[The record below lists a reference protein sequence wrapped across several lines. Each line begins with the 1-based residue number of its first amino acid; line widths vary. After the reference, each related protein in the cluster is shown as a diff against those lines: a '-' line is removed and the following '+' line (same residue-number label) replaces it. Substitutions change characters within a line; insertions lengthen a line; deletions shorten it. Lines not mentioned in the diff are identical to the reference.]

1 MTRRWKG
8 KEQGQADPSP
18 VKESKEHRMVIRVV
32 LDRACLLEG
41 HATTVGVYP
50 KEVFLSPY
58 AFLRLYS
65 SETLV

>member
-1 MTRRWKG
+1 
-8 KEQGQADPSP
+8 
-18 VKESKEHRMVIRVV
+18 MVIRVV